1 MPIYER
7 MDKSKN
13 KPYFQYGAT
22 GTKYYYIRGSKKS
35 RDAAYHKA
43 LQQNNAIHASEAR
56 KKR

>member
-7 MDKSKN
+7 MDKLKN

-22 GTKYYYIRGSKKS
+22 GTKYYYKKDSKIS

-43 LQQNNAIHASEAR
+43 LKQNNAIHASEAR
-56 KKR
+56 KK